1 MHHAERAKVR
11 RAISALIWL
20 TGAGVIGTACA
31 MAVRYLLRTSVRPW
45 IGASD
50 LPRTDLLV
58 AAAILALGGVTIGAI
73 YAIATQKPRWVFAFG
88 FALLIGTRLAALTA
102 LDGRLFSDYAAYRSI
117 ANGMLAGQGFWT
129 SVPPG
134 YPFLEAGA
142 IAVAGR
148 TILAGELLNL
158 VFSTIAGAAV
168 YLLTRRGWGD
178 RAGAVA
184 LATFALMPSQILFTL
199 VLGTEIAY
207 GACLAVVALAARHA
221 TTGRLAIV
229 AVCGLLLGLSQYVRP
244 TSAVLVPAFVLVFW
258 LVASTRRSWLRAAIV
273 LSLSFGVTV
282 LPIVA
287 WNATTNDRLSVSP
300 SLFDKWTIYMGLN
313 TQTSGRYS
321 TAERAKVSAAAGIP
335 AIPDDSGVPGAIFSA
350 RRLAQA
356 RAFNDAAGDLLPQRI
371 RENGLRSLSIQPAK
385 FALMWQNADYPV
397 NLVFGELAPQPDS
410 RAAAT
415 AALISQA
422 AWILVLLAALLGLW
436 RARRDRSPEV
446 TLVLL
451 IVLSAVAVH
460 ALAEVQ
466 PRYHEYFVPL
476 LCVLA
481 GAAAGRPRARE
492 SLRVAGLQPI
502 DPHAAPDPTRA
513 GR

>member
-1 MHHAERAKVR
+1 LA
-11 RAISALIWL
+11 
-20 TGAGVIGTACA
+20 GAGVIATACA
-31 MAVRYLLRTSVRPW
+31 LAVRYLVRTSVRPW
-45 IGASD
+45 TGASD

-58 AAAILALGGVTIGAI
+58 AAGILALGGVTIGAA
-73 YAIATQKPRWVFAFG
+73 YAIAARKPQWVVAFG
-88 FALLIGTRLAALTA
+88 FALLIGIRLATLTV
-102 LDGRLFSDYAAYRSI
+102 LDGRLVSDYAAYWTI

-158 VFSTIAGAAV
+158 VLSTIAGAAV
-168 YLLTRRGWGD
+168 YLLARRGWGG
-178 RAGAVA
+178 RAAAVA
-184 LATFALMPSQILFTL
+184 LTTFALMPSQILFTL

-207 GACLAVVALAARHA
+207 GACLAVVALAARQA
-221 TTGRLAIV
+221 TTGRLPIV
-229 AVCGLLLGLSQYVRP
+229 AACGLLLGLSQYVRA

-273 LSLSFGVTV
+273 LTLSFGVMV

-313 TQTSGRYS
+313 AQTRGHYS
-321 TAERAKVSAAAGIP
+321 SAERARVAAAAGIP
-335 AIPDDSGVPGAIFSA
+335 ATPDDRGVPGAVFSA

-356 RAFNDAAGDLLPQRI
+356 RAFNDTAGDLLPQRV
-371 RENGLRSLSIQPAK
+371 RDNGLQSLSIQPAK

-397 NLVFGELAPQPDS
+397 NLVFGPLAPQPD
-410 RAAAT
+410 RRVAAT
-415 AALISQA
+415 SALIAQA
-422 AWILVLLAALLGLW
+422 AWILLLLAALAGLW
-436 RARRDRSPEV
+436 RARRDRSAEI

-481 GAAAGRPRARE
+481 GAAVGVKEAGR
-492 SLRVAGLQPI
+492 QPI
-502 DPHAAPDPTRA
+502 DRHAAPDPTPA

>member
-1 MHHAERAKVR
+1 
-11 RAISALIWL
+11 
-20 TGAGVIGTACA
+20 

-50 LPRTDLLV
+50 LPRADLLV
-58 AAAILALGGVTIGAI
+58 AAGILALGGVMIGAA
-73 YAIATQKPRWVFAFG
+73 YAIATRKPRWAVAFG
-88 FALLIGTRLAALTA
+88 FGLLIGIRLAALAA
-102 LDGRLFSDYAAYRSI
+102 LDGRLVSDYAAYWSI

-158 VFSTIAGAAV
+158 VLSTIAGAAV
-168 YLLTRRGWGD
+168 YLLSRRGGGD
-178 RAGAVA
+178 RAAAVA

-207 GACLAVVALAARHA
+207 GASLAVVALAARHA
-221 TTGRLAIV
+221 TTGRLPIV
-229 AVCGLLLGLSQYVRP
+229 AACGVLLGLSQYVRP
-244 TSAVLVPAFVLVFW
+244 TSAVLVPAFILMFW
-258 LVASTRRSWLRAAIV
+258 LIASTRRSWLRAAIV
-273 LSLSFGVTV
+273 LTLSFGVTV

-287 WNATTNDRLSVSP
+287 WNATTNGRLSVSP

-313 TQTSGRYS
+313 AQTRGHYS
-321 TAERAKVSAAAGIP
+321 SAERARVAAAAGIP
-335 AIPDDSGVPGAIFSA
+335 ATPDDSGVPGAVFSA

-356 RAFNDAAGDLLPQRI
+356 RAFNDAAGDLLPQRV

-397 NLVFGELAPQPDS
+397 NLVFGPLAPQPD
-410 RAAAT
+410 RRVAAT
-415 AALISQA
+415 SALIAQA
-422 AWILVLLAALLGLW
+422 AWILLLLAALAGLW
-436 RARRDRSPEV
+436 RARRDRSPEGMLIL
-446 TLVLL
+446 LV
-451 IVLSAVAVH
+451 VLSAVAVH

-481 GAAAGRPRARE
+481 GVAVGVREAGRR
-492 SLRVAGLQPI
+492 PI
-502 DPHAAPDPTRA
+502 DPRAAPDPM
-513 GR
+513 